1 MVNNQYN
8 LRYLPIFFDDVNNI
22 TNYIKNTLLNPQAAN
37 DLLDSIENAILQR
50 LPICESFEPYN
61 SKKIRQYPYYRIYVK
76 NYIVYYVVIADE
88 GNIKTMEIR
97 RLLHNR
103 QDRDDII

>member
-1 MVNNQYN
+1 MVNNQYS

-61 SKKIRQYPYYRIYVK
+61 SKKIRQYPYFCR
-76 NYIVYYVVIADE
+76 NFSQFAYIIFNCIIVVCVIIV
-88 GNIKTMEIR
+88 GVIRTTKTHEEV
-97 RLLHNR
+97 LK
-103 QDRDDII
+103 